1 MKKKRVLWITLG
13 LLTVIL
19 LTVLAFVLYYLM
31 ILKNTLKDITTVE
44 GTEIVLA
51 VYVRQEDE
59 AASVADTA
67 GYTYGVSWN
76 DTDRDITETLL
87 NRLEELLENPPA
99 VTEFPDVF
107 ALADG
112 LRNESIG
119 ALILN
124 EAYKDTLAE
133 TEGFEWTQDG
143 LRKLESFSF
152 KQEEEIQEKPE
163 VPASVPETVM
173 LYISGIDTYGG
184 LSARSRSDVNIL
196 VAANTKTKEILMV
209 ATPRDFYV
217 DFAVT
222 KGQKDKLT
230 HAGIYGVGA
239 SIDALQRLYSIDIP
253 YYLRINFSG
262 FIDVIDA
269 LGGVDVYSDYDFSL
283 KDIKDYHKGYN
294 RLTGIEAL
302 AFARERYS
310 FPQGDYQRAKNQME
324 VIKAVIKACTSP
336 SVLKNFRSVMNAV
349 GSSFET
355 NMPEEQIM
363 DLVKMQL
370 AEKQDWDIRTFTTEG
385 TGAYKPTYSM
395 PGRNLSVILPNAES
409 VEKAKNLLF
418 EILAAA

>member
-1 MKKKRVLWITLG
+1 MKKKRALWITLG

-19 LTVLAFVLYYLM
+19 LTILAFVLYYLM
-31 ILKNTLKDITTVE
+31 IFRNTLKDITTAE

-76 DTDRDITETLL
+76 DTDRDVTETLL
-87 NRLEELLENPPA
+87 NRLEELLGNPPA
-99 VTEFPDVF
+99 VTEFPDMF

-112 LRNESIG
+112 LRDESIG

-152 KQEEEIQEKPE
+152 KQEEEIHEKPE
-163 VPASVPETVM
+163 VPASIPETIM

-269 LGGVDVYSDYDFSL
+269 LGGVDVYSDYDFSV

-294 RLTGIEAL
+294 RLTGLEAL

-324 VIKAVIKACTSP
+324 VIKAVIKACISP

-355 NMPEEQIM
+355 NMPEEQLM

-370 AEKQDWDIRTFTTEG
+370 AEKKDWNIRTFTTEG

-409 VEKAKNLLF
+409 VEKAKALLS
-418 EILAAA
+418 EILTAS

>member
-31 ILKNTLKDITTVE
+31 IFRNTLKDITTVE

>member
-19 LTVLAFVLYYLM
+19 LTILAFVLYYLM
-31 ILKNTLKDITTVE
+31 ILRNTLKDITTVE

-51 VYVRQEDE
+51 VYVRQEDK
-59 AASVADTA
+59 AVSVADTA
-67 GYTYGVSWN
+67 GYIYGASWN
-76 DTDRDITETLL
+76 DTDRDVTETLL
-87 NRLEELLENPPA
+87 NRLEELLGNPLA
-99 VTEFPDVF
+99 VTEFSDVF
-107 ALADG
+107 ALVDS
-112 LRNESIG
+112 LREESIG

-152 KQEEEIQEKPE
+152 KQEEEIHEKPE

-253 YYLRINFSG
+253 YYLRINFTG

-269 LGGVDVYSDYDFSL
+269 LGGVDVYSDYDFSV

-294 RLTGIEAL
+294 RLTGLEAL

-336 SVLKNFRSVMNAV
+336 SVLKNFRSVMKAV

-370 AEKQDWDIRTFTTEG
+370 AEKQDWNIRTFTTEG

-409 VEKAKNLLF
+409 VEKAKNLLSD
-418 EILAAA
+418 ILDAV